1 MASDVLA
8 EPLSI
13 AINNSISTSTFPN
26 NAKIASV
33 VPIDKKTDDKYVIS
47 NFRPVSIL
55 NCFSKVYEKVIKN
68 ELLKSM
74 NVHLSPFLSA
84 YRKNYNMQHVLLRL
98 LEEWREHL
106 DNNKTVEGILMDLSK
121 AFDCVPHDLLLG
133 KLAAYG
139 IDDNLILYIHSYLL
153 NRKQSVSIN
162 NILSN
167 LLNLSKFI
175 SVVPQGSIVGPILF
189 NCFFNDFYYFI
200 KNVNL
205 HNFAYDNTIT
215 TFAQNV
221 GTLISILESESKIAI
236 DWFETN
242 KMIVNPGKFQ
252 SIIID
257 KKKQDHTK
265 ETFEIGDKVIE
276 ASPSVKLLGVLIDDK
291 LNFNLHIT
299 NICRSAANQLNALIR
314 LKQFLSFEAKKV
326 LVNSYFYS
334 NLNYCPLVFPS
345 AKSLNKME
353 SLQKRA
359 LRYLYSDYESPY
371 DTL

>member
-1 MASDVLA
+1 
-8 EPLSI
+8 
-13 AINNSISTSTFPN
+13 
-26 NAKIASV
+26 
-33 VPIDKKTDDKYVIS
+33 
-47 NFRPVSIL
+47 
-55 NCFSKVYEKVIKN
+55 
-68 ELLKSM
+68 M

-84 YRKNYNMQHVLLRL
+84 YRKNYNTQHVLLRL
-98 LEEWREHL
+98 LEELREHL
-106 DNNKTVEGILMDLSK
+106 DNNKTVGGILMDLSK
-121 AFDCVPHDLLLG
+121 AFDCIPHDLLLA

-153 NRKQSVSIN
+153 NRKQCVCIN
-162 NILSN
+162 NILSEFN
-167 LLNLSKFI
+167 KVI
-175 SVVPQGSIVGPILF
+175 SVVPQGYIVGPILF
-189 NCFFNDFYYFI
+189 NCFFNDFNYFI
-200 KNVNL
+200 NNANV
-205 HNFAYDNTIT
+205 HNFTDDNTLT

-236 DWFETN
+236 VWFETN

-265 ETFEIGDKVIE
+265 ETFVIGDKVIE

-334 NLNYCPLVFPS
+334 IFNYCPLVWMFSS
-345 AKSLNKME
+345 AKSLNKIE

-371 DTL
+371 DTLLAKQVK